1 MISFMGKVSYS
12 QKEIKDLIL
21 NELKRSKG
29 PVYPGSIAIKYDV
42 PYLDVERAVK
52 EMRSEGALED

>member
-1 MISFMGKVSYS
+1 MSKKMPK
-12 QKEIKDLIL
+12 KEIKEKIMY
-21 NELKRSKG
+21 ELKHSKE

-52 EMRSEGALED
+52 EMRCEGTLKK

>member
-1 MISFMGKVSYS
+1 MVKTSYS

-21 NELKRSKG
+21 NELKHSKE

-42 PYLDVERAVK
+42 PYLDVERAVT
-52 EMRSEGALED
+52 EMRKEGTLED